1 MDNDN
6 WSKLGI
12 KEKIALISA
21 CAAFFLGWAMSILG
35 FCVPPVGEVA
45 DSILWI
51 LGQGLLYAASVFG
64 VTAYFKSE
72 SVQLRKDMDK
82 HLESIEKA
90 QIQREK
96 LRQNLEIDEIP

>member
-1 MDNDN
+1 MEKDS
-6 WSKLGI
+6 WSNLGI

-21 CAAFFLGWAMSILG
+21 CAAFFLGWVMSILG
-35 FCVPPVGEVA
+35 FCVPPIGEVA

-64 VTAYFKSE
+64 VTAYFRSE
-72 SVQLRKDMDK
+72 SVQLRKDMDR
-82 HLESIEKA
+82 HFETIEKA

-96 LRQNLEIDEIP
+96 LRQNLEIEEIP

>member
-1 MDNDN
+1 MEKDS
-6 WSKLGI
+6 WSNLGI

-35 FCVPPVGEVA
+35 FCVPPIGEVA

-72 SVQLRKDMDK
+72 SVQLRKDMDR
-82 HLESIEKA
+82 HFETIEKA

-96 LRQNLEIDEIP
+96 LRQNLEIEEIP

>member
-1 MDNDN
+1 MEKDS
-6 WSKLGI
+6 WSNLGI

-21 CAAFFLGWAMSILG
+21 CAAFFLGWVMSILG
-35 FCVPPVGEVA
+35 FCVPPIGEVA

-72 SVQLRKDMDK
+72 SVQLRKDMDR
-82 HLESIEKA
+82 HFETIEKA

-96 LRQNLEIDEIP
+96 LRQNLEIEEIP

>member
-1 MDNDN
+1 MENEN

-21 CAAFFLGWAMSILG
+21 CAAFILGWAMSILG
-35 FCVPPVGEVA
+35 FCVPPIGEVA

-72 SVQLRKDMDK
+72 SVQLRKDMDR

>member
-1 MDNDN
+1 MEKDS
-6 WSKLGI
+6 WSNLGI

-35 FCVPPVGEVA
+35 FCVPPIGEVA

-64 VTAYFKSE
+64 VTAYFRSE
-72 SVQLRKDMDK
+72 SVQLRKDMDR
-82 HLESIEKA
+82 HFETIEKA

-96 LRQNLEIDEIP
+96 LRQNLEIEEIP

>member
-1 MDNDN
+1 MYNEN

-96 LRQNLEIDEIP
+96 LRQNLEIEEIP